1 MLCCCIYSLKSI
13 NKLIGESIIGWQGL
27 QLLPLGGAGGLEL
40 KHKIQD
46 PAIMGCPKFK
56 PRPWQQFSVTAPL

>member
-1 MLCCCIYSLKSI
+1 MST
-13 NKLIGESIIGWQGL
+13 GEKRMVNFNA
-27 QLLPLGGAGGLEL
+27 GGAGGLEL

-56 PRPWQQFSVTAPL
+56 PRPWQQFSMTAPPDNKHCTLNR